1 MMWYGHFARY
11 IFAIYLIIMKN
22 YSKIFDYRIPKLLA
36 LSVGIFFLFSSPSY
50 AQPTESSC
58 TAQFPNSQCIDN
70 LNQILPKLKKA
81 KVVYLGETHDSSQD
95 HENQLKIIQELYQ
108 NNTRIAIG
116 MEMFQ
121 RPFQEVVN
129 QYIAGKITEAELIE
143 KSEYKTRWGFDWE
156 LYAPILRF
164 AKEKN
169 IPVLAL
175 NTPSEITRK
184 VARQGL
190 EKLTNLEKQSIPPIT
205 EIRTDNLAYRQ
216 MILKAFEQHQSAGH
230 GNSSSANRF
239 FLAQVLWDETMADG
253 IAKFVNAN
261 PDYQVVV
268 LAGQGHIVYGYG
280 IPSRVKRRI
289 QERNKGFSQ
298 LSVLLSVPEITP
310 VEKDK
315 PVADFILN
323 RNQSKN

>member
-1 MMWYGHFARY
+1 
-11 IFAIYLIIMKN
+11 MKK
-22 YSKIFDYRIPKLLA
+22 YFKTLDYRIPKLFA
-36 LSVGIFFLFSSPSY
+36 LSVGIFFLFSCTSY
-50 AQPTESSC
+50 AQPTTSSC
-58 TAQFPNSQCIDN
+58 TTQFSNSECVDN
-70 LNQILPKLKKA
+70 LNQILPELEKA

-95 HENQLKIIQELYQ
+95 HQNQLKIIQELYK
-108 NNTRIAIG
+108 NNPKIAIG

-121 RPFQEVVN
+121 RPFQEVIN
-129 QYIAGKITEAELIE
+129 QYLAGKITEAELVK
-143 KSEYKTRWGFDWE
+143 KSEYETRWGFDWE

-164 AKEKN
+164 AKQKQ

-184 VARQGL
+184 VAREGI
-190 EKLTNLEKQSIPPIT
+190 EKLTNSEKQSIPPIT
-205 EIRTDNLAYRQ
+205 EIRLDNIAYRQ
-216 MILKAFEQHQSAGH
+216 MVLKAFQQHQSAGH

-239 FLAQVLWDETMADG
+239 FLAQVLWDETMADA
-253 IAKFVNAN
+253 IAKFVKAN

-289 QERNKGFSQ
+289 EDKSQ
-298 LSVLLSVPEITP
+298 NEFIQRSVLLSVPELTP

-315 PVADFILN
+315 SIADFIL
-323 RNQSKN
+323 KN